1 MKKGRLRRR
10 VVRIVIA
17 LTLIIPVGGYI
28 VFQHIAP
35 YAIIKPARANC
46 SHLSLDAYD
55 LQVESLTLE
64 TKDQIELKGYWIQSK
79 QDSIRGVMILVHGI
93 GGCKESFL
101 SLANRLANQGIASVL
116 FDNRAHGQSGG
127 QYSTY
132 GFYEKK
138 DISRI
143 IDHIKEQDNQIP
155 IGIWGNSLGGAI
167 AIQSMEYDKRIH
179 FGIIES
185 TFTDMGQIVYDYK
198 KRFLKGFGLRFATDM
213 ALKRAGEI
221 GDFNPDL
228 VSPVDAVKSI
238 EQPIFIAHGDADL
251 NIKFAY
257 RQQLYEQAKSADKE
271 FYRVKDGGHYGLFDA
286 GGEDYMLHIQQFID
300 RNLLR

>member
-1 MKKGRLRRR
+1 M
-10 VVRIVIA
+10 
-17 LTLIIPVGGYI
+17 
-28 VFQHIAP
+28 
-35 YAIIKPARANC
+35 
-46 SHLSLDAYD
+46 
-55 LQVESLTLE
+55 
-64 TKDQIELKGYWIQSK
+64 IQSK

-185 TFTDMGQIVYDYK
+185 TFTDMG
-198 KRFLKGFGLRFATDM
+198 
-213 ALKRAGEI
+213 
-221 GDFNPDL
+221 
-228 VSPVDAVKSI
+228 
-238 EQPIFIAHGDADL
+238 
-251 NIKFAY
+251 
-257 RQQLYEQAKSADKE
+257 
-271 FYRVKDGGHYGLFDA
+271 
-286 GGEDYMLHIQQFID
+286 
-300 RNLLR
+300 

>member
-10 VVRIVIA
+10 VLRIVIA
-17 LTLIIPVGGYI
+17 LTLIILVGGYI

-64 TKDQIELKGYWIQSK
+64 TKDQIELKGYWIQTK

-101 SLANRLANQGIASVL
+101 SLANRLANRGIASVL
-116 FDNRAHGQSGG
+116 FDNRAHGQSSG

-143 IDHIKEQDNQIP
+143 IDHIKEQDN
-155 IGIWGNSLGGAI
+155 
-167 AIQSMEYDKRIH
+167 
-179 FGIIES
+179 
-185 TFTDMGQIVYDYK
+185 
-198 KRFLKGFGLRFATDM
+198 
-213 ALKRAGEI
+213 
-221 GDFNPDL
+221 
-228 VSPVDAVKSI
+228 
-238 EQPIFIAHGDADL
+238 
-251 NIKFAY
+251 
-257 RQQLYEQAKSADKE
+257 
-271 FYRVKDGGHYGLFDA
+271 
-286 GGEDYMLHIQQFID
+286 
-300 RNLLR
+300 